1 MPMLRERLAADILQG
16 SATEPAWLQ
25 ACLKLACVDGARL
38 PAAGSLLT
46 CCSVSARAHH
56 PRRAL
61 ERRLLARANYSL
73 VVLIAAIV
81 PRACRLVGRVKV
93 WLARRRV
100 GASEPALW
108 RSLLRTP
115 SRGTSSVPNA
125 STAMCASS
133 AARRRSKR
141 CRNRLAANATSEAS
155 RHGVGPGGQ
164 GQSSSRRVTRRWHG
178 SPNLASLVGEA
189 EQREASA
196 GSEVRDS
203 SPAKRSTTSNS
214 AISSTASSSRAQQAR
229 LSNTGVA
236 ASRAECAR
244 SLLGLGSHTFACR
257 LQWPVYRAGDA
268 PRAAVPRTGA
278 EGLRGVRCDVR
289 AAERPAG
296 LRLSL
301 RLCFIQE
308 ALRLLRRLLRPA
320 ARSW

>member
-1 MPMLRERLAADILQG
+1 MP
-16 SATEPAWLQ
+16 Q
-25 ACLKLACVDGARL
+25 ACLRRWCSSPCCWQPANVLLSLGARA
-38 PAAGSLLT
+38 PPPS
-46 CCSVSARAHH
+46 R
-56 PRRAL
+56 L

-73 VVLIAAIV
+73 VVSIAAIV

-189 EQREASA
+189 EQHEASA

-203 SPAKRSTTSNS
+203 SPAKRSTTSS
-214 AISSTASSSRAQQAR
+214 AISSRASSSRAQQAH

-244 SLLGLGSHTFACR
+244 SLLGLGSLGPSPLARRRSNSRCIR
-257 LQWPVYRAGDA
+257 LRVASQWPVYRAGDA